1 MGKLKDIKKVGLG
14 LEQTLSEIKAG
25 QIKIDAEGHGQ
36 VDVITMPPVPVE
48 EKGFSD
54 PTDTPTRALVDTERH
69 VQVDV
74 LSTANPPN
82 LDVPLSTRATNET
95 RDAEGHPQVDVLT
108 TANPPNLD
116 VPLST
121 RLEPGDLNL
130 DVEKD
135 LQVDVKTTANP
146 PNLDVALSTRASD
159 ANLTRTDVESE
170 VGVFSKRVDLRY
182 DNIGLAK
189 DRTTATNYH
198 ASRLT
203 DGSVFID
210 PRNIRALTS
219 ADVITVEQPTAASL
233 NATVVQSEKD
243 RVITD
248 ITKVPIR
255 KYLAPTS
262 LAAGGS
268 ATVWTPTAGTKIR
281 LKFISLMTDAATR
294 LTLSFGTTDF
304 QALEFPDKGSLLMNL
319 IGANIEGGVD
329 EALIVISSASA
340 TVSVTAIGDEI

>member
-1 MGKLKDIKKVGLG
+1 MGKLKDIKKVGIG

-36 VDVITMPPVPVE
+36 VDVITMPAITIV

-74 LSTANPPN
+74 LS
-82 LDVPLSTRATNET
+82 
-95 RDAEGHPQVDVLT
+95 
-108 TANPPNLD
+108 
-116 VPLST
+116 
-121 RLEPGDLNL
+121 
-130 DVEKD
+130 
-135 LQVDVKTTANP
+135 TANP

-219 ADVITVEQPTAASL
+219 ADIVTVEQPTAASL

-294 LTLSFGTTDF
+294 LTLRFGTTDF

-319 IGANIEGGVD
+319 IGANIEGAVD
-329 EALIVISSASA
+329 EALIVISSAAA